1 MTATSKKETEKGS
14 LEERLL
20 RIQCEL
26 TVKKEKSAIG
36 GRYVYRTAE
45 QIMEAMKP
53 LMQRE
58 KLFGYFHD
66 EKILQGPVF
75 HTEYTVRDM
84 EGNSISTQ
92 YEILL
97 DTSLN
102 GMSKGQMSG
111 ASASYARKYLLCGL
125 FCIDGG
131 DHDLDD
137 PVVNMAVSQTERETV
152 HEITMAVNAAKDIEA
167 LKSVYEKHKEAV
179 DAIDDL
185 KKLFSEAKLR
195 ILSQK

>member
-1 MTATSKKETEKGS
+1 MATTSKTKETDGS

-137 PVVNMAVSQTERETV
+137 PVVNMAVTQTEREAD
-152 HEITMAVNAAKDIEA
+152 EIKRAVESAKDIEA
-167 LKSVYEKHKEAV
+167 LKSVYERHKEAV
-179 DAIDDL
+179 DANSDL
-185 KKLFSEAKLR
+185 KKMFSEAKLR
-195 ILSQK
+195 VSSQK